1 MAISKFS
8 VILIIPHV
16 GSLDVIGVYGDIE
29 LQSFLRKRHIFFES
43 SHLVDYVSLLAWAEM
58 FCDFQHAEEGQF
70 AIEVPS
76 AAVAKVNMRD
86 ESVALDSEDP
96 KQVAD
101 GLQ

>member
-1 MAISKFS
+1 
-8 VILIIPHV
+8 
-16 GSLDVIGVYGDIE
+16 
-29 LQSFLRKRHIFFES
+29 
-43 SHLVDYVSLLAWAEM
+43 M
-58 FCDFQHAEEGQF
+58 FRDFQHAEEGQF